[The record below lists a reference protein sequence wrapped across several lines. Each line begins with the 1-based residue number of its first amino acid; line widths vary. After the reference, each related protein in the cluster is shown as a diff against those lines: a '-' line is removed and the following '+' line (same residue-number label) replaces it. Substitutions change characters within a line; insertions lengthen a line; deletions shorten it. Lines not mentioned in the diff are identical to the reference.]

1 MKQCPVC
8 KTTYNDDSLS
18 FCLSDGNRLID
29 AADEEPTVV
38 RSAARDALR
47 VDLSAGAEPTIV
59 PKPEPPGSG
68 SSTKWIKIV
77 IAVFLLVRAA
87 VAALGLAGVVVYYS
101 MGGATPTP
109 TPVPPTPRPTA
120 TATSTPDLE
129 KERLRDEIAN
139 IQKRL
144 EEQKKNANTWDRDET
159 DDERGSPIT
168 ATVDS
173 PNDGFLALR
182 NQPDADHG
190 ERIAKIPHGAEVEIL
205 NCEKAAVTIGG
216 RNGRW
221 CQVDYNGRTG
231 WVFDAWLEY

>member
-1 MKQCPVC
+1 
-8 KTTYNDDSLS
+8 
-18 FCLSDGNRLID
+18 
-29 AADEEPTVV
+29 
-38 RSAARDALR
+38 LR
-47 VDLSAGAEPTIV
+47 VDLSAGPEPTIA
-59 PKPEPPGSG
+59 PKPEPPRPG

-77 IAVFLLVRAA
+77 IAVVILLMAA
-87 VAALGLAGVVVYYS
+87 VAALGLAGVVVYFS
-101 MGGATPTP
+101 MGGAAPTP

-120 TATSTPDLE
+120 TPTPDLE

-159 DDERGSPIT
+159 DDERGSSIT

-182 NQPDADHG
+182 NRPDPDRG

-205 NCEKAAVTIGG
+205 NCEKIAVTIDS
-216 RNGRW
+216 RSGRW
-221 CQVDYNGRTG
+221 CQVEYNGKTG